1 MADPR
6 PVPRGLRV
14 LNLLVLFLFLAG
26 AGLYARAWVGMHRLT
41 SYQPTL
47 DEPLFSAMAR
57 FDRLWGLSI
66 TGTWLV
72 SAAVLGAV
80 AVAVALVVH
89 RRRED
94 EMASPGPRP
103 NAQPE
108 PQPNP

>member
-14 LNLLVLFLFLAG
+14 LNLLVLVLFLAG
-26 AGLYARAWVGMHRLT
+26 AGLYARAWVGMERLT
-41 SYQPTL
+41 SYQPAA

-80 AVAVALVVH
+80 AVAVAFDVH
-89 RRRED
+89 RRRAE
-94 EMASPGPRP
+94 PGE
-103 NAQPE
+103 AE
-108 PQPNP
+108 G